1 MLYLHK
7 LNRNFLID
15 IRNPHWLAAYTKP
28 KNEKKVYQRLLE
40 AGIET
45 YLPLQKKMRQW
56 SDRKKLIEE
65 PLLRSYIF
73 IKITE
78 KEYYKVLGIP
88 GLVRYV
94 TFEGKAAP
102 IPDKQIDTL
111 KLLLGQQVDI
121 EVIDQVIEPGERV
134 EICIGSMTGFEGY
147 LVKHS
152 GKRKVII
159 QLDHISHSLLVTISK
174 DYIIKKQ

>member
-1 MLYLHK
+1 M
-7 LNRNFLID
+7 ID

-28 KNEKKVYQRLLE
+28 KNEKKVYQRLLD

-45 YLPLQKKMRQW
+45 YLPLQKKMKQW
-56 SDRKKLIEE
+56 SDRKKMIEE

-73 IKITE
+73 IRITE

-111 KLLLGQQVDI
+111 KMLLGQQVDI
-121 EVIDQVIEPGERV
+121 EVIDQVIEPGERIEV
-134 EICIGSMTGFEGY
+134 RIGSLTGFEGSI
-147 LVKHS
+147 VKIS

-159 QLDHISHSLLVTISK
+159 QLDHISHSLLVTLPK